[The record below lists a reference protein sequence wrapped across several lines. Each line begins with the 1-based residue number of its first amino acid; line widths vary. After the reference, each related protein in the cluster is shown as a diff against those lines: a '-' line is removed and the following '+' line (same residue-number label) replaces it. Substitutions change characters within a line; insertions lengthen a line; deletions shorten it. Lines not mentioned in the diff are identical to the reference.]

1 MDENRYTTGELADAC
16 RTTVRTVQ
24 YYDAKG
30 LLAPS
35 GYTEGGRRLYTSS
48 DATRL
53 RLILMLKSLGLSLAQ
68 IKGALASPNSA
79 NILSALLDERADEIA
94 EEQRQQNEVL
104 GAIRE
109 LKASLRLSG
118 DLKTLTDASVAK
130 IVEDAKARKR
140 MHALMIALGIVADVL
155 WIGALVYGVASGV
168 WWPLLFA
175 LLAAAAI
182 ALWMLCHYDAHVT
195 YLCPACGAQFRPS
208 LGALST
214 ASHTPK
220 TRKLTCPCCGE
231 KDWCVE
237 HYHAAKLEIAQGE
250 CLSDTRA
257 RD

>member
-1 MDENRYTTGELADAC
+1 MDGNRYTTGELADAC

-53 RLILMLKSLGLSLAQ
+53 RLVLMLKSLGLSLAQ
-68 IKGALASPNSA
+68 IKGVLESPNSA

-94 EEQRQQNEVL
+94 EEQRRQDEVL

-118 DLKTLTDASVAK
+118 DLKTLADSSVAK

-140 MHALMIALGIVADVL
+140 MYALMIALGIVADVL

-168 WWPLLFA
+168 WWPLPLA

-182 ALWMLCHYDAHVT
+182 ALWMVCRYDAHVT

-208 LGALST
+208 LGALS
-214 ASHTPK
+214 AARHTPK
-220 TRKLTCPCCGE
+220 TRKLTCPRCGE

-237 HYHAAKLEIAQGE
+237 RYHAAKLDLAQGE
-250 CLSDTRA
+250 CLPGTGA
-257 RD
+257 RG